1 MLGRITISLA
11 MAVALMAAPFHVS
24 ARSCIVSDTAV
35 NKACQPACC
44 ANKTCCV
51 TSPKNTAPASQPLAK
66 SVSDQQ
72 SVAAL
77 SSQSALAL
85 LTPVAIASSFFSF
98 EDSAA
103 HSPPRLALTCIL
115 LICSEDADPRV
126 LPISGHFRSTNT
138 FQ

>member
-1 MLGRITISLA
+1 MLRRITISLA

-44 ANKTCCV
+44 ANKTCCA

-72 SVAAL
+72 NVAV

-85 LTPVAIASSFFSF
+85 LTPVAIASSFFPF
-98 EDSAA
+98 VDSAA
-103 HSPPRLALTCIL
+103 HTPPRLALTCIR
-115 LICSEDADPRV
+115 LI
-126 LPISGHFRSTNT
+126 
-138 FQ
+138 

>member
-1 MLGRITISLA
+1 MLVRITISLA
-11 MAVALMAAPFHVS
+11 MAVALMATPFQVS

-44 ANKTCCV
+44 ANKTCCA

-72 SVAAL
+72 NVAV

-85 LTPVAIASSFFSF
+85 LSPVAIASSFFPF

-103 HSPPRLALTCIL
+103 HSPPRLALTCIR
-115 LICSEDADPRV
+115 LI
-126 LPISGHFRSTNT
+126 
-138 FQ
+138 